1 MKKYKV
7 TVRKCVYYYAD
18 IEMQSNGVTDDD
30 VFEDAF
36 IAMDDMDAASLI
48 EDDDELEILGVQDV
62 DTGRYI
68 NLYEVSV

>member
-7 TVRKCVYYYAD
+7 TVRRCVYYYAD
-18 IEMQSNGVTDDD
+18 IEMQSDGVTDDD

-36 IAMDDMDAASLI
+36 IAMEDVDAASLI
-48 EDDDELEILGVQDV
+48 EDDEELEILGVQDV
-62 DTGRYI
+62 GTGRYL

>member
-7 TVRKCVYYYAD
+7 TVRKCVYYYVD
-18 IEMQSNGVTDDD
+18 IEMQSNGATDDD

-36 IAMDDMDAASLI
+36 IAMDDMDTTSLI
-48 EDDDELEILGVQDV
+48 EDDDELEILGVQDLG
-62 DTGRYI
+62 TGRYI

>member
-18 IEMQSNGVTDDD
+18 IDMQSDGATDDD